1 MASLSYPTLP
11 GAKPSAQSVPVVL
24 PTDDLLRLRS
34 IAPRLRFGGT
44 ASTAGDQT
52 TLATGAILAPP
63 AGQRIVI
70 TYVICQT
77 VTATAVTVL
86 LKEGTVGAV
95 VLPIVCGAAIG
106 SGMSQPFVG
115 GDSIRLAAA
124 TPLVPNLSIATPV
137 RIAGFYYLENV
148 TTGVPV

>member
-1 MASLSYPTLP
+1 MASLQYPTLP
-11 GAKPSAQSVPVVL
+11 GPKIGAQSISVVPS
-24 PTDDLLRLRS
+24 TDDLLRLRS
-34 IAPRLRFGGT
+34 LAPRLRFRGT

-70 TYVICQT
+70 TYLICQT

-86 LKEGTVGAV
+86 FKEGTVGAV
-95 VLPIVCGAAIG
+95 VLPVLCGAAIG
-106 SGMSQPFVG
+106 SGISQPFVG

-124 TPLVPNLSIATPV
+124 APLVPNLSVATPV
-137 RIAGFYYLENV
+137 SIGGFYYIENA